1 VRNGKPRPG
10 AGELAEPGE
19 LDVYSFSGQ
28 GKIVRLVSQPV
39 AGNCPSFST
48 IGWKL
53 VSGMS
58 GETLFD
64 QWMQCGEPLGQ
75 EGYHLKSGTYTLIV
89 YAAKGLT
96 GRYRFSL
103 GRG

>member
-19 LDVYSFSGQ
+19 LDFSGQ
-28 GKIVRLVSQPV
+28 GKIVRLVSRPV

-58 GETLFD
+58 GET
-64 QWMQCGEPLGQ
+64 PLRPMDA
-75 EGYHLKSGTYTLIV
+75 V
-89 YAAKGLT
+89 RLT
-96 GRYRFSL
+96 PRPR
-103 GRG
+103 RVTT